1 MATSE
6 QLEREAEATR
16 AQIAATLDELRGRM
30 SPGQMV
36 DELVDYARDNGG
48 AEFFRNFGRQVVD
61 NPVPVT
67 LVGAGLAWLMM
78 AGRGGPSRRGGASGD
93 DVAACGDILPRR
105 LRRYRS
111 VRSVSS
117 RR

>member
-30 SPGQMV
+30 SPGHMV

-78 AGRGGPSRRGGASGD
+78 AGRGGPLRRGASSDDIAAGMSDAGRLNRKGD
-93 DVAACGDILPRR
+93 RA
-105 LRRYRS
+105 S
-111 VRSVSS
+111 V
-117 RR
+117 